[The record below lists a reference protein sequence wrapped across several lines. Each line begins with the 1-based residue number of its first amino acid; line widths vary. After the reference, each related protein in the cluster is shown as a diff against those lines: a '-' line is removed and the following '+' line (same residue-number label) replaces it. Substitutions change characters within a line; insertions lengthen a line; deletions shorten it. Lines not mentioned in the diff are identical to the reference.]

1 VNQDIDPEST
11 DDFIGN
17 LLRRDRWI
25 ERRARELLARQEA
38 ESDVGQWTASGV
50 TCDLA

>member
-38 ESDVGQWTASGV
+38 EAAGELDVRTLNV
-50 TCDLA
+50 T